1 MCKMGHK
8 RLKTNKEE
16 QEAHLELIE
25 KLLQTKKHQ
34 LKTVKS
40 LVCHLK
46 EVHLWLKNVRKTL
59 QALWPT

>member
-1 MCKMGHK
+1 MCKMEHK

-34 LKTVKS
+34 LKTVKN
-40 LVCHLK
+40 LVSHLR
-46 EVHLWLKNVRKTL
+46 EVHLLLKNVRKTL
-59 QALWPT
+59 PALWPT